1 VLLFLPV
8 FHSIT
13 RQSCHSSRWC
23 PTPTLITSS
32 GSVVLRYLHF
42 ELEEDEHGSCG
53 GRESCFPTG
62 FFGKSIIKGDIKAH
76 HLFYKARFIQKMVSF
91 YIALYDALPKETS
104 WKTAFLE
111 NPLEFTLSEATASL

>member
-1 VLLFLPV
+1 MANVTLVRATVEEQRKLLGA
-8 FHSIT
+8 SIDLGAGDT
-13 RQSCHSSRWC
+13 RLTVSIWSRN
-23 PTPTLITSS
+23 L
-32 GSVVLRYLHF
+32 F
-42 ELEEDEHGSCG
+42 NEQ
-53 GRESCFPTG
+53 
-62 FFGKSIIKGDIKAH
+62 